1 MNREYRLDDNL
12 IISGLGLV
20 YIPDE
25 ETVGISDLHLGFEM
39 YLESEGVH
47 LPRVQLKIEEERIST
62 IIRDYSPSTVLING
76 DVKHE
81 FSRNTPQE
89 WMEIKRL
96 FSLLTSKC
104 RVLIV
109 RGNHDN
115 YILNIASRYG
125 IRVVR
130 SVSIG
135 NCQFSHGDMLVPPG
149 GDRTIVI
156 GHEHP
161 SIRIV
166 DKVSASVKFPAFVYF
181 RRNPLL
187 ILPAFS
193 PFALGTDV
201 ISDWWSFQ
209 SPYLKGRD
217 SGDAVIY
224 AVVNS
229 RLRKLGKL
237 SDVRNAHSGTSDTW
251 QDD

>member
-1 MNREYRLDDNL
+1 MKREYRLEDNL

-25 ETVGISDLHLGFEM
+25 ETVGISDMHLGFEM

-47 LPRVQLKIEEERIST
+47 LPRIQMKIEEERINA
-62 IIRDYSPSTVLING
+62 ILQDYSPSTLLING

-89 WMEIKRL
+89 WLEIRRL
-96 FSLLTSKC
+96 FSLLTGRC
-104 RVLIV
+104 RVVIV

-115 YILNIASRYG
+115 YILNIAERYG
-125 IRVVR
+125 IRVVK
-130 SVSIG
+130 SISIG
-135 NCQFSHGDMLVPPG
+135 NCMFSHGDMLIPPRNG
-149 GDRTIVI
+149 RTTVI

-166 DKVSASVKFPAFVYF
+166 DEVSASVKFPAFVYF
-181 RRNPLL
+181 RRDPLL

-201 ISDWWSFQ
+201 ISDWWSLH
-209 SPYLKGRD
+209 SPYLRERE
-217 SGDAVIY
+217 SGEAVIY

-229 RLRKLGKL
+229 KLRMLGKL
-237 SDVRNAHSGTSDTW
+237 SDVRSAHSNATVEREED
-251 QDD
+251 